1 MEQNNKA
8 KNLNHMS
15 KKKNNY
21 NLKCQI
27 SNLEIYLNM
36 KMIKKKIKK
45 RKSGEISE
53 NLMHK
58 YHSLIKIWNQTIRIL
73 QILEIL
79 MISNKIKK
87 FN

>member
-1 MEQNNKA
+1 MN
-8 KNLNHMS
+8 

-21 NLKCQI
+21 NLKCLI
-27 SNLEIYLNM
+27 LNLEIFLNM

-45 RKSGEISE
+45 RLSGEISE
-53 NLMHK
+53 NLMYK
-58 YHSLIKIWNQTIRIL
+58 YHSLIKIWNQIMRIL

-79 MISNKIKK
+79 MIFNKIKK